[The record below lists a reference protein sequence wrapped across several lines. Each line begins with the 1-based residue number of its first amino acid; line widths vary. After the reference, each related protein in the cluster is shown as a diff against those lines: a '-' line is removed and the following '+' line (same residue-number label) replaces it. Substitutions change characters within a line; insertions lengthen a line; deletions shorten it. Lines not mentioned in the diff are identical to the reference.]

1 MGYLKLMRRDRCASR
16 GGQVRDWK
24 KWGPEVKTMY
34 RSHAV
39 HAVNQH
45 RYRQMYP
52 LPMHISEPAGK
63 KKNERYGWFHQKS
76 NEPDV
81 WPKLFHYRV
90 GLARMCVILRGEMLM
105 RVVIVAWQSGWRR
118 MPDGIANEGQACVSD
133 LCRTAGPHGEGSDGE
148 ALLSE
153 RCMRDAFRSGRSS
166 RSTGSINC
174 TICVSSK

>member
-1 MGYLKLMRRDRCASR
+1 
-16 GGQVRDWK
+16 
-24 KWGPEVKTMY
+24 MY

-90 GLARMCVILRGEMLM
+90 
-105 RVVIVAWQSGWRR
+105 SH
-118 MPDGIANEGQACVSD
+118 
-133 LCRTAGPHGEGSDGE
+133 T
-148 ALLSE
+148 
-153 RCMRDAFRSGRSS
+153 S
-166 RSTGSINC
+166 RSQGISANGDPDSGMAVRLATYARW
-174 TICVSSK
+174 TRR